1 MTWKVN
7 AILFSRKV
15 DRFSTKFR
23 SSFRKAMMLS
33 YMYGGDGHV
42 VFDYETAGWSGS

>member
-1 MTWKVN
+1 MTWEVN
-7 AILFSRKV
+7 AILCSRKV

-23 SSFRKAMMLS
+23 SSLRKAMMLS

>member
-1 MTWKVN
+1 MTWEVN

-33 YMYGGDGHV
+33 YMYSGDGHI
-42 VFDYETAGWSGS
+42 FMIS